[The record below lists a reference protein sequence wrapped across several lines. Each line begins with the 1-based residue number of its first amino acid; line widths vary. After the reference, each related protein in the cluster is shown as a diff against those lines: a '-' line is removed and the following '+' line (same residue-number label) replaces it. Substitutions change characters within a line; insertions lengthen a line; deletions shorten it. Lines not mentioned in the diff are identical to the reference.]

1 MARSLDYDA
10 LQESFVFL
18 LVLAFFIER
27 SLAVVFE
34 LRLWRGPLSNPG
46 VKELVAV
53 AVSYAVCT
61 WAEFDAFATLFNKD
75 SVFLSKALNALLVAG
90 GSKGAM
96 KLMQDVLGVRKDVME
111 NNIDRRKNR
120 VNYEENVNLK
130 VTKTEE

>member
-1 MARSLDYDA
+1 
-10 LQESFVFL
+10 
-18 LVLAFFIER
+18 
-27 SLAVVFE
+27 
-34 LRLWRGPLSNPG
+34 

-53 AVSYAVCT
+53 GVSYAVCT
-61 WAEFDAFATLFNKD
+61 WAEFDAYSTLFNKD